1 MVVLGKTYTAN
12 AMRPLPGFLLLC
24 ASYRV
29 TAIANDFFTGK
40 NGLDYCIAE
49 ADTTSDMTA
58 STTMA
63 APTCAL
69 PWWTSLAPYM
79 SATTWA
85 PGVCE
90 HNPNRAEGSE
100 QWVQSVSSSTFEPAI
115 CIDNP
120 FLKDL
125 SINWQLG
132 SEHFEDTCASP
143 HTTSQAIE
151 HMPQPA
157 PEASFRVQS
166 SEAKGASCGTI

>member
-1 MVVLGKTYTAN
+1 MFIPIFYLVWRFVVSVLGKTYTALSD
-12 AMRPLPGFLLLC
+12 AMRPLPSPLLLC
-24 ASYRV
+24 GS
-29 TAIANDFFTGK
+29 
-40 NGLDYCIAE
+40 YCIAE

-63 APTCAL
+63 APTCTL
-69 PWWTSLAPYM
+69 PWTSLAPYM

-115 CIDNP
+115 CIDNS

-125 SINWQLG
+125 SINW
-132 SEHFEDTCASP
+132 HAF
-143 HTTSQAIE
+143 
-151 HMPQPA
+151 
-157 PEASFRVQS
+157 
-166 SEAKGASCGTI
+166 GAGAHAVAAAAAAAGMCRRDAGAAT